1 MFINQKYHLS
11 YCTNIHPGEDWAET
25 FENIEKFVPEIA
37 SKVANGQAFGIGL
50 RLSNLASEELGLGNT
65 LKEFKTWLDNNNL
78 YVYTM
83 NGFPY
88 GNFHR
93 EKVKDFVH
101 HPDWT
106 TDERVAYTIRLFKQL
121 AYLLPANQS
130 GSIST
135 NPISYKYWHGEYAED
150 LDHIYSLSA
159 LNYAKVIAALYEI
172 EKSTGKQL
180 QLSIEP
186 EPDGLMEN
194 SEEVV
199 TYFNEYLVPIGCDF
213 LVNEFGIEIDEAE
226 KLVYKYINVC
236 YDVCHFSLAY
246 EDPEYSFK
254 KFNDAG
260 ISIGKIQISAA
271 LKIIFNAGEVEET
284 WKTLAL
290 FNESTYLHQVTEKVG
305 DKVITYT
312 DLPVIL
318 DRSKEFNEIRAHFHV
333 PIFLERFGT
342 LLSTQD
348 QILKVIDYLKDH
360 VVSNHLEVETY
371 TWDVLPTELKSNL
384 SDSIVRELLWM
395 KVKLAETN
403 A

>member
-1 MFINQKYHLS
+1 MFVDNRYHLS

-25 FENIEKFVPEIA
+25 FHNIEKYLPEIA

-50 RLSNLASEELGLGNT
+50 RLSNLASEELGLGSK
-65 LKEFKTWLDNNNL
+65 LKEFKTWLDRNNL
-78 YVYTM
+78 YVFTM

-106 TDERVAYTIRLFKQL
+106 TDERVTYTIRLFEQL
-121 AYLLPANQS
+121 AYLLPKNES

-150 LDHIYSLSA
+150 LDHVLSVSA
-159 LNYAKVIAALYEI
+159 LNYSKVVAALHKI
-172 EKSTGKQL
+172 ERTTGKHL
-180 QLSIEP
+180 ELSIEP

-194 SEEVV
+194 SEEVLN
-199 TYFNEYLVPIGCDF
+199 YFKEYVVPIATDYLGSELNLDP
-213 LVNEFGIEIDEAE
+213 EKAE
-226 KLVYKYINVC
+226 KLIYKHLNVC

-246 EDPEYSFK
+246 EEPATTFK
-254 KFNDAG
+254 KFEAAG
-260 ISIGKIQISAA
+260 IGIGKIQISAA
-271 LKIIFNAGEVEET
+271 LKIIFNKEEVEET
-284 WKTLAL
+284 WATLAL

-318 DRSKEFNEIRAHFHV
+318 GRSKEFKEIRAHFHV

-348 QILKVIDYLKDH
+348 HILKVLDYLKDH
-360 VVSNHLEVETY
+360 EVTHHLEVETY
-371 TWDVLPTELKSNL
+371 TWDVLPSELKFNL

-395 KVKLAETN
+395 KEKLAATH

>member
-1 MFINQKYHLS
+1 MFIHQKYHLS
-11 YCTNIHPGEDWAET
+11 YCTNIHPGEDWSET
-25 FENIEKFVPEIA
+25 FENIEKYVPEIA
-37 SKVANGQAFGIGL
+37 SKVANGQPFGIGL
-50 RLSNLASEELGLGNT
+50 RLSNLASEELGLGNS
-65 LKEFKTWLDNNNL
+65 LKEFKSWLDKNKL

-135 NPISYKYWHGEYAED
+135 NPISYKYWHGEYEED
-150 LDHIYSLSA
+150 LDHIYSVSA
-159 LNYAKVIAALYEI
+159 LNYAKVVVALFEI

-213 LVNEFGIEIDEAE
+213 LVSELGIEIDEAE
-226 KLVYKYINVC
+226 KLVYKHINVC

-254 KFNDAG
+254 KFKDAG
-260 ISIGKIQISAA
+260 IGIGKIQISAA
-271 LKIIFNAGEVEET
+271 LKIIFNADEVEET
-284 WKTLAL
+284 WETLAL

-305 DKVITYT
+305 NKVVTYT

-318 DRSKEFNEIRAHFHV
+318 DRSKEFKEIRAHFHV

-342 LLSTQD
+342 LFSTQD
-348 QILKVIDYLKDH
+348 QILKVLDYLKDH
-360 VVSNHLEVETY
+360 EVTRHLEVETY

-384 SDSIVRELLWM
+384 SNSIVRELLWM
-395 KVKLAETN
+395 KEKLAETN

>member
-25 FENIEKFVPEIA
+25 FDNIEKFVPEIA
-37 SKVANGQAFGIGL
+37 SKVADGQAFGIGL
-50 RLSNLASEELGLGNT
+50 RLSNVASEELGLGNT
-65 LKEFKTWLDNNNL
+65 LKEFKSWLDRNNL

-121 AYLLPANQS
+121 AFLLPKNQY

-135 NPISYKYWHGEYAED
+135 NPISYKYWHGSQEQD
-150 LDHIYSLSA
+150 LEQVYKVSA
-159 LNYAKVIAALYEI
+159 LNYAKVIASLCEI
-172 EKSTGKQL
+172 EKETGKLL

-194 SEEVV
+194 STEVV
-199 TYFNEYLVPIGCDF
+199 SYFKQYLVPIGADY
-213 LVNEFGIEIDEAE
+213 LVSELGVDADEAE
-226 KLVYKYINVC
+226 RLVYKHINVC

-254 KFNDAG
+254 TFKDAG
-260 ISIGKIQISAA
+260 IAIGKIQISAA
-271 LKIIFNAGEVEET
+271 LKIIFNKDEVEET
-284 WKTLAL
+284 WNTLSL

-318 DRSKEFNEIRAHFHV
+318 DRSKEFKEIRAHFHV

-348 QILKVIDYLKDH
+348 QILKVLNYLKNYE
-360 VVSNHLEVETY
+360 VTQHLEVETY
-371 TWDVLPTELKSNL
+371 TWGVLPTALKTNL
-384 SDSIVRELLWM
+384 SDSISRELLWM
-395 KVKLAETN
+395 KGKLTETN